1 MTSAIR
7 SRCRGLHAVSVA
19 RRTSHLDCGRR
30 QAGILLARHHQIART
45 IRNFLNTDVGPL
57 KICAIGWPQI
67 LHGDML
73 RYGQQN
79 REITRA
85 MNPQKTAEPA
95 QLLRPCQMPGRLPSE
110 SGLRGPG
117 RHILGPRRPKCK
129 RGNRLQSCSLLR
141 MTETVA
147 ACMQIG

>member
-7 SRCRGLHAVSVA
+7 SRCRELHAVSVA
-19 RRTSHLDCGRR
+19 RRTPDLDCGRR

-73 RYGQQN
+73 RYAQQN

-85 MNPQKTAEPA
+85 MNPQKTVEPA
-95 QLLRPCQMPGRLPSE
+95 QLLMLCQMPVACLGSLVFADPAAIYLVPGDPSA
-110 SGLRGPG
+110 SGG
-117 RHILGPRRPKCK
+117 IDS
-129 RGNRLQSCSLLR
+129 NRAPC
-141 MTETVA
+141 
-147 ACMQIG
+147 